1 MELHRQTLRG
11 RDSATPTGGEPA
23 RCSDRRGPPVR
34 RNGGQEEN
42 LVLAFPLEALGAG
55 LWPAHHEIRLVRQVG
70 GESRKQAGL
79 VYVPVVDSGRNQL
92 GPFFQR
98 EFELQRLARMEY
110 GWWLVAARE
119 RGTPGGCGMPSS
131 PAFLHN
137 PLRCVPD
144 ESLPSELEKVVAAK
158 TAPARLQKPLEC
170 RLHGIPDAYPSEI
183 DGSAM
188 WTACREQPHD
198 GADHDSVSA
207 FGVLDGAE

>member
-1 MELHRQTLRG
+1 M
-11 RDSATPTGGEPA
+11 
-23 RCSDRRGPPVR
+23 
-34 RNGGQEEN
+34 
-42 LVLAFPLEALGAG
+42 
-55 LWPAHHEIRLVRQVG
+55 
-70 GESRKQAGL
+70 
-79 VYVPVVDSGRNQL
+79 PVVDSGRNQL

-144 ESLPSELEKVVAAK
+144 ESLPSESEKVVAAK